1 MKDNIVIGIEGL
13 VGSGKTTVCREMLKQ
28 IPNSVFLNGGNLY
41 RSIVYIMMKNEKNM
55 EELKNKV
62 TNMDIKMIMDKLGIK
77 MIIEN
82 GETFFYYNNEK
93 ISEEKLQS
101 KEASLAVSNIGGVA
115 NNLKLFAF
123 ARDIINEIKKTH
135 TIILSGRSIM
145 KIYPEIDY
153 HFFITASLDERVRRK
168 CKQYKTDD
176 EREIRENIQKRDEL
190 QKQAGFYEK
199 DNKTIEIDVTNH
211 KTPNETIENIL
222 KYINKEEALY
232 GV

>member
-1 MKDNIVIGIEGL
+1 
-13 VGSGKTTVCREMLKQ
+13 
-28 IPNSVFLNGGNLY
+28 
-41 RSIVYIMMKNEKNM
+41 
-55 EELKNKV
+55 
-62 TNMDIKMIMDKLGIK
+62 
-77 MIIEN
+77 
-82 GETFFYYNNEK
+82 
-93 ISEEKLQS
+93 
-101 KEASLAVSNIGGVA
+101 
-115 NNLKLFAF
+115 
-123 ARDIINEIKKTH
+123 
-135 TIILSGRSIM
+135 M